1 MCLRGLLLVSGLFL
15 GSWALTPEECQ
26 PLMTPLSLA
35 DPSMMYNRSH
45 FLVGYSTS
53 AVFGAMLKQMESSW
67 CNISPSPSDPTGVVL
82 VHDDKLNGVCMT
94 TTATYYRERHSLSVS
109 EELLLQHLPPA
120 AELRR
125 LSGPQHEHHG
135 PKHGHHAQ
143 AAETQHP
150 RWRERRSNLRCLYLL
165 GRETTLKD
173 SDFEDFKKQASC
185 LGFSGEPQ
193 FIYDS
198 KNGFCAEGE
207 SVTNDLNFD
216 GDE

>member
-94 TTATYYRERHSLSVS
+94 TTANITIESDTASVS
-109 EELLLQHLPPA
+109 VKNFFSSTFHLLPSCDGCLVLSMNTTVQNMDTMLKQLKLNIAVAEE
-120 AELRR
+120 EV
-125 LSGPQHEHHG
+125 
-135 PKHGHHAQ
+135 
-143 AAETQHP
+143 
-150 RWRERRSNLRCLYLL
+150 NLRCLYLL